1 VVPGVSNVL
10 ATGGKQH
17 VTEPFQ
23 NSSGLV
29 GGGYKLKERLN
40 RSGSAVQVQAQTWAG
55 NGGSSGGYLVLTGVT
70 FDQAN
75 SVADNAQAL
84 EALVNTSGWQK
95 ALALQLGAKSLDF

>member
-1 VVPGVSNVL
+1 
-10 ATGGKQH
+10 
-17 VTEPFQ
+17 
-23 NSSGLV
+23 
-29 GGGYKLKERLN
+29 
-40 RSGSAVQVQAQTWAG
+40 
-55 NGGSSGGYLVLTGVT
+55 VLTGVT